1 MSEPTPSTMD
11 SNLPGNVN
19 TSKKRGGQKT
29 KHVED
34 IQSTATEPAK
44 TVNKRKPATQ
54 GGPGTKT
61 KKTKKATTTNSAGQ
75 KSVCVP
81 LQDVTN
87 ELGNVSAPAPTN
99 ETRQN
104 PDDNAHALTPVA
116 NVGNGPALTPN
127 IHTLVETHTLTP
139 TDLEAAK
146 AQFFK
151 EAEERFK
158 DLERAQKVNQPLAAT
173 AANMAR
179 TPERVVEDR
188 QVPAA
193 PKRQWPPI
201 RAHKH
206 DRGVFQNQYRNI
218 SAEKP
223 AVPLLTAQNLEGQV
237 EQVTGTVETIERPQ
251 GEAGDGKRGFCL
263 QDAVDLEQNGDK
275 YADFLARVRAN
286 ATMARIDLNKTY
298 RQQDPD
304 LISLVCRKT
313 AIDLPYFGKERFPG
327 YWATREA
334 LKQYIKNQRKDA
346 ERQRKARVS
355 GKRFLKDKRFR
366 SGNVVYIS
374 DGEVSVEDNHGEGPS
389 GTHHDEEVD

>member
-11 SNLPGNVN
+11 SNLPGNIN
-19 TSKKRGGQKT
+19 TSKKRGGKKT

-61 KKTKKATTTNSAGQ
+61 KKTKNATTTNSAAQ
-75 KSVCVP
+75 KSVHVP

-87 ELGNVSAPAPTN
+87 ELGTVSAPAPTN

-104 PDDNAHALTPVA
+104 PDDDAHALTPVA

-127 IHTLVETHTLTP
+127 MRTLVKTNTLTP

-151 EAEERFK
+151 EAEDHDPERFK
-158 DLERAQKVNQPLAAT
+158 DLEHAQKVNQPLAAT
-173 AANMAR
+173 AAVDAANMAR
-179 TPERVVEDR
+179 TPERVVKDH
-188 QVPAA
+188 Q
-193 PKRQWPPI
+193 
-201 RAHKH
+201 
-206 DRGVFQNQYRNI
+206 NI
-218 SAEKP
+218 SACWTYLLLSEFEL
-223 AVPLLTAQNLEGQV
+223 PLLTAQNLEGQV
-237 EQVTGTVETIERPQ
+237 EQVTGTVGTIERPQ

-275 YADFLARVRAN
+275 YADFLARIRAN

-298 RQQDPD
+298 CQQDPD
-304 LISLVCRKT
+304 VISLVCCKT

-334 LKQYIKNQRKDA
+334 LKQYIKNQRKYA
-346 ERQRKARVS
+346 ECQRKARVS
-355 GKRFLKDKRFR
+355 CKCFLKDKCFC

-389 GTHHDEEVD
+389 GIHHDEEVD

>member
-11 SNLPGNVN
+11 SNLPGNIN
-19 TSKKRGGQKT
+19 TSKKCGSQKT

-44 TVNKRKPATQ
+44 TVNKHKPATQ
-54 GGPGTKT
+54 GGPGTKM

-75 KSVCVP
+75 KSVRVH

-127 IHTLVETHTLTP
+127 IRTLVKTNTLTP

-151 EAEERFK
+151 EAEDHAPERFK
-158 DLERAQKVNQPLAAT
+158 DLEHAQKVNQPLAAT
-173 AANMAR
+173 AANMAH
-179 TPERVVEDR
+179 TPERVIEDR

-201 RAHKH
+201 INMT
-206 DRGVFQNQYRNI
+206 VV
-218 SAEKP
+218 P

-251 GEAGDGKRGFCL
+251 GEAGDGKQGFCL
-263 QDAVDLEQNGDK
+263 QDAVDLEQNGNK
-275 YADFLARVRAN
+275 YADFLISHARICAN

-304 LISLVCRKT
+304 VISLVCRKT
-313 AIDLPYFGKERFPG
+313 AIDLPYFGEERFPG
-327 YWATREA
+327 YWATCEA
-334 LKQYIKNQRKDA
+334 LKQYIKNQRKYA
-346 ERQRKARVS
+346 ERQRKAQVS
-355 GKRFLKDKRFR
+355 SKHFLKDKRFR

-389 GTHHDEEVD
+389 STHHDEEVD

>member
-11 SNLPGNVN
+11 SNLPGNIN
-19 TSKKRGGQKT
+19 TSKKRGGKKT

-61 KKTKKATTTNSAGQ
+61 KKTKNATTTDSVAQ
-75 KSVCVP
+75 KSVHVP

-87 ELGNVSAPAPTN
+87 ELGNVSVPVPTN

-104 PDDNAHALTPVA
+104 PDDDAHALTPVA

-127 IHTLVETHTLTP
+127 MRTLVETNTLTP

-151 EAEERFK
+151 EAEDHAPERFK

-173 AANMAR
+173 AAVDAANMAC
-179 TPERVVEDR
+179 TPERVVKDR

-206 DRGVFQNQYRNI
+206 DRG
-218 SAEKP
+218 EKP

-263 QDAVDLEQNGDK
+263 QDAVDLEQNSDE
-275 YADFLARVRAN
+275 YADFLARICAN

-298 RQQDPD
+298 F
-304 LISLVCRKT
+304 CHKT
-313 AIDLPYFGKERFPG
+313 AIDLPYFGKERFLG

-334 LKQYIKNQRKDA
+334 LKQYIKNQRKYA

-355 GKRFLKDKRFR
+355 GKHFLKDKHFR

-389 GTHHDEEVD
+389 GIHHDEEVD

>member
-11 SNLPGNVN
+11 SNLPGNIN

-61 KKTKKATTTNSAGQ
+61 KKTKKAMTTNSAGQ

-127 IHTLVETHTLTP
+127 IRTLVETNTLTP

-151 EAEERFK
+151 EAEDHAPERFK

-179 TPERVVEDR
+179 TPEFLLRPKGNGHPSELVNITVV
-188 QVPAA
+188 
-193 PKRQWPPI
+193 
-201 RAHKH
+201 
-206 DRGVFQNQYRNI
+206 
-218 SAEKP
+218 P

-237 EQVTGTVETIERPQ
+237 EQVTGTVETIEHPQ

-263 QDAVDLEQNGDK
+263 QDVVDLEQNGNK
-275 YADFLARVRAN
+275 YADFLASIRTN

-298 RQQDPD
+298 RQQDPNV
-304 LISLVCRKT
+304 ISLVCRKT

-334 LKQYIKNQRKDA
+334 LKQYIKNQRKYA
-346 ERQRKARVS
+346 ERQRKA
-355 GKRFLKDKRFR
+355 
-366 SGNVVYIS
+366 
-374 DGEVSVEDNHGEGPS
+374 
-389 GTHHDEEVD
+389 